1 MAAPPLPG
9 VHVPIPTFFVS
20 SPASNYNPTAAPLG
34 LETQAAHAIHLAKCG
49 IKGLII
55 LGSTGGV
62 VAITNK
68 ERFQVLSSVRDAL
81 EGAGF
86 KDYPIIAG
94 TAT

>member
-1 MAAPPLPG
+1 
-9 VHVPIPTFFVS
+9 
-20 SPASNYNPTAAPLG
+20 
-34 LETQAAHAIHLAKCG
+34 LAKCG
-49 IKGLII
+49 NRGLVV
-55 LGSTGGV
+55 LGITGEA

-94 TAT
+94 TATQSIEETVEQLVEAEKVFAQWGLCLAPGYFAGAIT

>member
-1 MAAPPLPG
+1 M
-9 VHVPIPTFFVS
+9 
-20 SPASNYNPTAAPLG
+20 
-34 LETQAAHAIHLAKCG
+34 IHLAKYG
-49 IKGLII
+49 IKGLVI
-55 LGSTGGV
+55 LGSTGEV

-94 TAT
+94 TATQSIEETVEQLVEAKKAFA